1 MYHQCKDKKWIVR
14 NWNLKQII
22 HMLSGKALNNKR
34 ASTSG
39 SKNMVFSGINDLSS
53 MNDTEV
59 VDVDEYNEA
68 QGVTR

>member
-1 MYHQCKDKKWIVR
+1 
-14 NWNLKQII
+14 
-22 HMLSGKALNNKR
+22 MLSGKALNNKR

-39 SKNMVFSGINDLSS
+39 SKNMVFSGINDLAS